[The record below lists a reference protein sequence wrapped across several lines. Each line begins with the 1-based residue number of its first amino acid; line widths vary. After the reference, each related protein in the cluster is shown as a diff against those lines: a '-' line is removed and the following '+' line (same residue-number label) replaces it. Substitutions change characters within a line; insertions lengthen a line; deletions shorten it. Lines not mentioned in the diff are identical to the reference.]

1 VIGAAAARGM
11 SRPTSIVLILVGIGD
26 FADLFEVKSNRI
38 VRRGRITT
46 EWSQARQRLRTIYRG
61 GRLALRREV
70 ANEDAVTDCR
80 RDSTPG
86 GPLAMMNSA

>member
-1 VIGAAAARGM
+1 MIGAAAARGM

-46 EWSQARQRLRTIYRG
+46 GSQARQRLRTIYRG